1 MKQSQQQ
8 KVIVNIGKPEVKRR
22 RRKPVSKKPSPP
34 VLPNTM
40 RVINASGVF
49 QPTANLAENIAQILR
64 PTISSITQNTRPK
77 TILDEKR
84 VEDFY
89 DLKREVPNGVEKL
102 NRAKQALDKNKQFM
116 QDIKTAEEESKREQ
130 MKQNHLAIMKKFK
143 TGIFAPTE
151 NLPLTSGGGR
161 RTIGDDFPAMEGVD
175 LIDDNLSDDDE
186 DEEK

>member
-64 PTISSITQNTRPK
+64 PTISGIMQNTIPK

-89 DLKREVPNGVEKL
+89 DLKRDVPYAEEKL
-102 NRAKQALDKNKQFM
+102 KRTKQALDKNKQFI
-116 QDIKTAEEESKREQ
+116 QDMKTAEEESKREQ
-130 MKQNHLAIMKKFK
+130 MKQNHLKIMKKFK

-151 NLPLTSGGGR
+151 DLPMTSGGGR
-161 RTIGDDFPAMEGVD
+161 RTIDDDFPLGQD
-175 LIDDNLSDDDE
+175 LFNEEEDEDE

>member
-22 RRKPVSKKPSPP
+22 RRKPVQKKPSPP

-77 TILDEKR
+77 TILEEKR

-89 DLKREVPNGVEKL
+89 DLKRDVPSGVE
-102 NRAKQALDKNKQFM
+102 KNKQFM
-116 QDIKTAEEESKREQ
+116 KDVKSATIESKKEQ
-130 MKQNHLAIMKKFK
+130 MKQNHLALLKKYDLGQPHLDIMRRYNI
-143 TGIFAPTE
+143 GIFAPTE
-151 NLPLTSGGGR
+151 DLPITSGGGR
-161 RTIGDDFPAMEGVD
+161 RVISDDFLPEKKIFKEDINEGDD
-175 LIDDNLSDDDE
+175 
-186 DEEK
+186 

>member
-1 MKQSQQQ
+1 MKQTQQQ

-64 PTISSITQNTRPK
+64 PTISGITQNTRPK
-77 TILDEKR
+77 TILEEKR

-89 DLKREVPNGVEKL
+89 DLKRDVPNGVEKR
-102 NRAKQALDKNKQFM
+102 NRAKQAFM

-130 MKQNHLAIMKKFK
+130 MKQNHLAIMKKYK
-143 TGIFAPTE
+143 IGIFAPTE
-151 NLPLTSGGGR
+151 DLPLTSGGGR
-161 RTIGDDFPAMEGVD
+161 RIIGDDFPAMEGEDLPD
-175 LIDDNLSDDDE
+175 LIKDEEDEE

>member
-64 PTISSITQNTRPK
+64 PTISGITQNTRPK
-77 TILDEKR
+77 TILEEKR

-89 DLKREVPNGVEKL
+89 DLKRDVPNGVEKP
-102 NRAKQALDKNKQFM
+102 NRAKQSLDKNKQFKE
-116 QDIKTAEEESKREQ
+116 DIKTAEEESKKEQ
-130 MKQNHLAIMKKFK
+130 MKQRHLAIMKKFK
-143 TGIFAPTE
+143 IGIFAPTE
-151 NLPLTSGGGR
+151 DLPLTSGGGR
-161 RTIGDDFPAMEGVD
+161 RTIGDDLPE
-175 LIDDNLSDDDE
+175 LISEEDE